1 MRTLTPALVSLLVLA
16 SLPGS
21 PARLLL
27 TASHTGS
34 HLAPASLL
42 DGDGKGGGG
51 DDGGDKG
58 GGDDDDDD
66 EDFRVVG

>member
-1 MRTLTPALVSLLVLA
+1 MRTLTPALVSLFVLA

-21 PARLLL
+21 PGRLLL
-27 TASHTGS
+27 TAAHAGTHIVPS
-34 HLAPASLL
+34 SLI

-51 DDGGDKG
+51 DGGDK

-66 EDFRVVG
+66 EDFRVFG